1 MLSPH
6 DSLLT
11 HSFWGAAHGT
21 NPSSPPLCALPAL
34 WDGSTQRTAPRRSQE
49 ASPPLPGRSASS
61 HGAASIILIAMA
73 TQHPPPRSPP
83 PHKAAFGT
91 AGCQRCTFDTL
102 SPPREVGAVKGWE
115 ECTDGASFWMGDANC
130 CRAWRP
136 SSFPGLKA
144 SEGKEM
150 GDESGEHPGMAPT
163 LLWWALMGG
172 GGPAWVSPAQQKH
185 FSRLRHIPAPKK
197 TLCIRVGAAR
207 CSQSGGGDGVGG
219 GC

>member
-1 MLSPH
+1 MLSQH

-102 SPPREVGAVKGWE
+102 SPPREVGAVKKAGMGGAHGWGFVLNGR
-115 ECTDGASFWMGDANC
+115 CQLL
-130 CRAWRP
+130 
-136 SSFPGLKA
+136 PGLETELVPRA
-144 SEGKEM
+144 EGFRRE
-150 GDESGEHPGMAPT
+150 
-163 LLWWALMGG
+163 
-172 GGPAWVSPAQQKH
+172 
-185 FSRLRHIPAPKK
+185 R
-197 TLCIRVGAAR
+197 
-207 CSQSGGGDGVGG
+207 DGR
-219 GC
+219 